1 MIFLTAKATHKHTQS
16 KIKHPSKEK
25 NEQTKQQQQQQKK
38 QINKG
43 NKEIIEG
50 KLTSN
55 SPQLR
60 ITYSDEYV
68 FSPELICLC
77 WGTSPCMSM
86 SMWKLVCLLQND
98 QGLKNKENESELSPT
113 LSCTCKLWIRWQ
125 YSQISQGHSTP
136 LAFCIMSPDP
146 ASGLFGDYL
155 PLQLWPQQVQAI
167 SAI

>member
-1 MIFLTAKATHKHTQS
+1 MSLISALKRQREAKLSEIKASLFYKVIFLTVKATHKNTQS

-25 NEQTKQQQQQQKK
+25 TNKQNNNNNKKK

-55 SPQLR
+55 SRELR

-77 WGTSPCMSM
+77 
-86 SMWKLVCLLQND
+86 
-98 QGLKNKENESELSPT
+98 
-113 LSCTCKLWIRWQ
+113 
-125 YSQISQGHSTP
+125 
-136 LAFCIMSPDP
+136 
-146 ASGLFGDYL
+146 
-155 PLQLWPQQVQAI
+155 
-167 SAI
+167 